1 MTKDKRVLVGMSG
14 GIDSSAACIMLQEQG
29 YEVVGVTMRTWD
41 IPSHFSSPEQEQ
53 PDEIVEALEAQAV
66 AARLGIEHHVADVRE
81 EFRKV
86 IVQYFIDE
94 YMRGRTPNPCVMC
107 NPLFK
112 ERILC
117 EWADRTGCQWIA
129 TGHYCQIEKR
139 NGHCYIVTGDDATK
153 DQSYFLWK
161 LPQEILER
169 MLLPLGGMTKETVRE
184 YLAQKGF
191 EAKAK
196 GGESMEI
203 CFIDKDYRDFLR
215 EHCPDIDKRIG
226 PGWFVDSKGLK
237 LGQHKGF
244 AYYTIGQRK
253 GLGIALGEPA
263 YVLKINPEKNTVML
277 GNADQLKTEYMLVE
291 PPVAPDIEELLTCP
305 NLSVRIRYRS
315 RPIPCQVLQLPDNGY
330 LLVKFATEAS
340 AITPGQSAVFYDG
353 NRVLGGGFIASQQGI
368 RKISA
373 ERASYFDKKC

>member
-1 MTKDKRVLVGMSG
+1 MKEKEKRVLVGMSG
-14 GIDSSAACIMLQEQG
+14 GIDSSATCIMLQEQG

-41 IPSHFSSPEQEQ
+41 VPSHFSTPGQTQ
-53 PDEIVEALEAQAV
+53 PDEVLEAQAL
-66 AARLGIEHHVADVRE
+66 ASRLGIEHHVADVRE

-94 YMRGRTPNPCVMC
+94 YMHGRTPNPCVMC

-117 EWADRTGCQWIA
+117 EWADRTQCAWIA
-129 TGHYCQIEKR
+129 TGHYCQLEDR
-139 NGHCYIVTGDDATK
+139 NGYRYIITGDDPTK

-161 LPQEILER
+161 LPQEILRR
-169 MLLPLGGMTKETVRE
+169 MMFPLGGMTKAAVRE
-184 YLAQKGF
+184 YLAAKGF
-191 EAKAK
+191 EAKAR

-203 CFIDKDYRDFLR
+203 CFIDKDYREFLR
-215 EHCPDIDKRIG
+215 EHCPDIDEKIG
-226 PGWFVDSKGLK
+226 AGWFVDSKGLK

-253 GLGIALGEPA
+253 GLEIALGKPA
-263 YVLKINPEKNTVML
+263 YVLKINPAKNTVML
-277 GNADQLKTEYMLVE
+277 GDADQLKATHMLVE
-291 PPVAPDIEELLTCP
+291 DINVADMNELLTCS

-315 RPIPCQVLQLPDNGY
+315 QPIPCQAILLENQK

-340 AITPGQSAVFYDG
+340 AITPGQSAVFHDG
-353 NRVLGGGFIASQQGI
+353 NRVLGGGFIAFQNGI
-368 RKISA
+368 KKLAA
-373 ERASYFDKKC
+373 ENEERFCN

>member
-1 MTKDKRVLVGMSG
+1 MKEKEKRVLVGMSG
-14 GIDSSAACIMLQEQG
+14 GIDSSATCIMLQEQG

-41 IPSHFSSPEQEQ
+41 VPSHFSTPGQTQ
-53 PDEIVEALEAQAV
+53 PDEVLEAQAL
-66 AARLGIEHHVADVRE
+66 ASRLGIEHHVADVRE

-94 YMRGRTPNPCVMC
+94 YMHGRTPNPCVMC

-117 EWADRTGCQWIA
+117 EWADRTQCAWIA
-129 TGHYCQIEKR
+129 TGHYCQLEDR
-139 NGHCYIVTGDDATK
+139 NGYRYIITGDDPTK

-161 LPQEILER
+161 LPQEILRR
-169 MLLPLGGMTKETVRE
+169 MMFPLGGMTKAAVRE
-184 YLAQKGF
+184 YLAAKGF
-191 EAKAK
+191 EAKAR

-203 CFIDKDYRDFLR
+203 CFIDKDYREFLR
-215 EHCPDIDKRIG
+215 EHCPDIDEKIG
-226 PGWFVDSKGLK
+226 AGWFVDSKGLK

-253 GLGIALGEPA
+253 GLEIALGKPA
-263 YVLKINPEKNTVML
+263 YVLKINPVKNTVML
-277 GNADQLKTEYMLVE
+277 GDADQLKATHMLVE
-291 PPVAPDIEELLTCP
+291 DINVADMNELLTCS

-315 RPIPCQVLQLPDNGY
+315 QPIPCQAILLENQK

-353 NRVLGGGFIASQQGI
+353 NRVLGGGFIAFQNGI
-368 RKISA
+368 KKLAA
-373 ERASYFDKKC
+373 ENEERFCN

>member
-1 MTKDKRVLVGMSG
+1 MKEKEKRVLVGMSG
-14 GIDSSAACIMLQEQG
+14 GIDSSATCIMLQEQG

-41 IPSHFSSPEQEQ
+41 VPSHFSTPGQTQ
-53 PDEIVEALEAQAV
+53 PDEVLEAQAL
-66 AARLGIEHHVADVRE
+66 ASRLGIEHHVADVRE

-94 YMRGRTPNPCVMC
+94 YMHGRTPNPCVMC

-117 EWADRTGCQWIA
+117 EWADRTQCAWIA
-129 TGHYCQIEKR
+129 TGHYCQLEDR
-139 NGHCYIVTGDDATK
+139 NGYRYIITGDDPTK

-161 LPQEILER
+161 LPQEILRR
-169 MLLPLGGMTKETVRE
+169 MMFPLGGMTKAAVRE
-184 YLAQKGF
+184 YLAAKGF
-191 EAKAK
+191 EAKAR

-203 CFIDKDYRDFLR
+203 CFIDKDYREFLR
-215 EHCPDIDKRIG
+215 EHCPDIDEKIG
-226 PGWFVDSKGLK
+226 AGWFVDSKGLK

-253 GLGIALGEPA
+253 GLEIALGKPA
-263 YVLKINPEKNTVML
+263 YVLKINPAKNTVML
-277 GNADQLKTEYMLVE
+277 GDADQLKATHMLVE
-291 PPVAPDIEELLTCP
+291 DINVADMNELLTCS

-315 RPIPCQVLQLPDNGY
+315 QPIPCQAILLENQK

-340 AITPGQSAVFYDG
+340 AITPGQSAVFYDS
-353 NRVLGGGFIASQQGI
+353 NRVLGGGFIAFQNGI
-368 RKISA
+368 KKLAA
-373 ERASYFDKKC
+373 ENEERFCN

>member
-1 MTKDKRVLVGMSG
+1 MKEKEKRVLVGMSG
-14 GIDSSAACIMLQEQG
+14 GIDSSATCIMLQEQG

-41 IPSHFSSPEQEQ
+41 VPSHFSTPGQTQ
-53 PDEIVEALEAQAV
+53 PDEVLEAQAL
-66 AARLGIEHHVADVRE
+66 ASRLGIEHHVADVRE

-94 YMRGRTPNPCVMC
+94 YMHGRTPNPCVMC

-117 EWADRTGCQWIA
+117 EWADRTQCAWIA
-129 TGHYCQIEKR
+129 TGHYCQLEDR
-139 NGHCYIVTGDDATK
+139 NGYRYIITGDDPTK

-161 LPQEILER
+161 LPQEILRR
-169 MLLPLGGMTKETVRE
+169 MMFPLGGMTKAAVRE
-184 YLAQKGF
+184 YLAAKGF
-191 EAKAK
+191 EAKAR

-203 CFIDKDYRDFLR
+203 CFIDKDYREFLR
-215 EHCPDIDKRIG
+215 EHCPDINEKIG
-226 PGWFVDSKGLK
+226 AGWFVDSKGLK

-253 GLGIALGEPA
+253 GLEIALGKPA
-263 YVLKINPEKNTVML
+263 YVLKINPAKNTVML
-277 GNADQLKTEYMLVE
+277 GDADQLKATHMLVE
-291 PPVAPDIEELLTCP
+291 DINVADMNELLTCS

-315 RPIPCQVLQLPDNGY
+315 QPIPCQAILLENQK

-340 AITPGQSAVFYDG
+340 AITPGQSAVFYDS
-353 NRVLGGGFIASQQGI
+353 NRVLGGGFIAFQNGI
-368 RKISA
+368 KKLAA
-373 ERASYFDKKC
+373 ENEERFCN

>member
-1 MTKDKRVLVGMSG
+1 MKEKEKRVLVGMSG
-14 GIDSSAACIMLQEQG
+14 GIDSSATCIMLQEQG

-41 IPSHFSSPEQEQ
+41 VPSHFSTPGQTQ
-53 PDEIVEALEAQAV
+53 PDEVLEAQAL
-66 AARLGIEHHVADVRE
+66 ASRLGIEHHVADVRE

-94 YMRGRTPNPCVMC
+94 YMHGRTPNPCVMC
-107 NPLFK
+107 NPFFK

-117 EWADRTGCQWIA
+117 EWADRTQCAWIA
-129 TGHYCQIEKR
+129 TGHYCQLEDR
-139 NGHCYIVTGDDATK
+139 NGYRYIITGDDPTK

-161 LPQEILER
+161 LPQEILRR
-169 MLLPLGGMTKETVRE
+169 MMFPLGGMTKAAVRE
-184 YLAQKGF
+184 YLAAKGF
-191 EAKAK
+191 EAKAR

-203 CFIDKDYRDFLR
+203 CFIDKDYREFLR
-215 EHCPDIDKRIG
+215 EHCPDIDEKIG
-226 PGWFVDSKGLK
+226 AGWFVDSKGLK

-253 GLGIALGEPA
+253 GLEIALGKPA
-263 YVLKINPEKNTVML
+263 YVLKINPAKNTVML
-277 GNADQLKTEYMLVE
+277 GDADQLKATHMLVE
-291 PPVAPDIEELLTCP
+291 DINVADMNELLTCS

-315 RPIPCQVLQLPDNGY
+315 QPIPCQAILLENQK

-353 NRVLGGGFIASQQGI
+353 NRVLGGGFIAFQNGI
-368 RKISA
+368 KKLAA
-373 ERASYFDKKC
+373 ENEERFCN